1 MMNFIKMDVA
11 TARLLTHLV
20 VFIFKIMEIYMQQV
34 RFNQVSFMGG
44 VQTTRFINQ
53 NNLLQFSII
62 G

>member
-1 MMNFIKMDVA
+1 MDVA